1 MKFAYL
7 GRSMINLIYTTRMY
21 FETVSKREIHNK
33 ADVYIQEEMID
44 KLSPSWLSYRLLMSL
59 YDRKK

>member
-7 GRSMINLIYTTRMY
+7 GRCMINLIYTTRMY
-21 FETVSKREIHNK
+21 FETMSKRELYNK